1 MFEYSLSS
9 ARCRTAIEWSSERA
23 NNQRRLIK
31 YPFHIE
37 WNNRDNN
44 IEHIGRDLDEPN
56 PKRRRKC

>member
-23 NNQRRLIK
+23 TNQRRLIK

-37 WNNRDNN
+37 WNKMDN
-44 IEHIGRDLDEPN
+44 IEQIGPDLDEPN
-56 PKRRRKC
+56 QKRRRY